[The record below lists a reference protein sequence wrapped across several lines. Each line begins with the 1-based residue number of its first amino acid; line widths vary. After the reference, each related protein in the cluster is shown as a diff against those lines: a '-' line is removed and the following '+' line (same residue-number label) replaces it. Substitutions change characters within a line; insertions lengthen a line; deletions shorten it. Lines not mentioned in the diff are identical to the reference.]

1 MDGTDARAKAARQAS
16 SAQLQHGLF
25 AEFRFPTASWHDVML
40 TLPGAVT
47 VVEVGPR
54 DGLQS
59 FARWVDTDTKVA
71 LVNRLSVAGFPVV
84 EVTNFAHPRA
94 IPNLRDAEEVMA
106 RITRR
111 PGTIYRA
118 LAPNARG
125 AERAVSAG
133 VDEVLGL
140 ITASATYQRKNQ
152 NMTLE
157 QGVEQAVATFR
168 TADRA
173 GCRFLMAIGMS
184 FWCAYEGRVPEEHV
198 LDLVGRFRAQG
209 IRRFYFAGSVGMEDP
224 RHVNSLFQMV
234 RDRWADVEAGFH
246 VHNLSGMGT
255 ANILAALDGGAT
267 SVEGAICGI
276 GGGMTLPTSLGAV
289 GNLPTEDIV
298 QMPNESGV
306 ETGLNTEAVRD
317 AARDVAELLGIALV
331 SHVGLAGTRSDVM
344 AAGRHSLT
352 NSLFE

>member
-1 MDGTDARAKAARQAS
+1 MDARAKAATQAS
-16 SAQLQHGLF
+16 SVGLGHDPA
-25 AEFRFPTASWHDVML
+25 AEFRFPTASRQDPML
-40 TLPGAVT
+40 TMPDAVT

-71 LVNRLSVAGFPVV
+71 VVNRLSAAGFPVV
-84 EVTNFAHPRA
+84 EVTNFARPRA

-106 RITRR
+106 RIARR

-157 QGVEQAVATFR
+157 QGAEQAVAAFR
-168 TADRA
+168 IADQA
-173 GCRFLMAIGMS
+173 GCRFVMAIGMS
-184 FWCAYEGRVPEEHV
+184 FWCAYEGRVPEERV
-198 LDLVGRFRAQG
+198 LDLVERFRAQG

-224 RHVNSLFQMV
+224 RHVNTLFRTV
-234 RDRWADVEAGFH
+234 RDRWPDVEAGFH

-267 SVEGAICGI
+267 SIEGAICGI
-276 GGGMTLPTSLGAV
+276 GGGMTLPASLGAV

-298 QMPNESGV
+298 QMLNESGV
-306 ETGLNTEAVRD
+306 ETGLSTEAVRD
-317 AARDVAELLGIALV
+317 AARDVAQLLGIAPV

-344 AAGRHSLT
+344 AMGRHASGNPLR
-352 NSLFE
+352 E